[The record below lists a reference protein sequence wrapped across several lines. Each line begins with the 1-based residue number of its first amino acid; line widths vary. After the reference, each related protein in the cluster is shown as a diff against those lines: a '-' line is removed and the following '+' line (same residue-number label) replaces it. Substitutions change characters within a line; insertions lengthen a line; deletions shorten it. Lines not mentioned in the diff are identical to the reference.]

1 MTLSFAIQ
9 TQSGSSGHSGF
20 PLPQLS
26 TINSQLSDPLL
37 TCLPCVSSHIQT
49 GMRSVLVLLVSLL
62 TVAISSAA
70 DSSAKDLIAQ
80 FYQAHRSK
88 HDPLDETQ
96 LLGRY
101 FDAALLKLYLK
112 DKREAKGEVGR
123 LDGDPLYNA
132 QDIQIKDFS
141 VSAPESAGAE
151 TRVTVHFKNIGKPTR
166 IVYALSQTADGW
178 RISDI
183 RYDDGSSL
191 KKILQGK
198 L

>member
-1 MTLSFAIQ
+1 M
-9 TQSGSSGHSGF
+9 
-20 PLPQLS
+20 
-26 TINSQLSDPLL
+26 
-37 TCLPCVSSHIQT
+37 
-49 GMRSVLVLLVSLL
+49 LLVSFL
-62 TVAISSAA
+62 TAAILSAA
-70 DSSAKDLIAQ
+70 ELSAKDLVAQ
-80 FYQAHRSK
+80 LYQAHRSK

-101 FDAALLKLYLK
+101 FDNALLKLYLK

-132 QDIQIKDFS
+132 QDIQIKNLS
-141 VSAPESAGAE
+141 ISAPEMAGGE

-166 IVYALSQTADGW
+166 IVYVLSRTTDGW

-191 KKILQGK
+191 KKILEGK

>member
-1 MTLSFAIQ
+1 
-9 TQSGSSGHSGF
+9 
-20 PLPQLS
+20 
-26 TINSQLSDPLL
+26 
-37 TCLPCVSSHIQT
+37 
-49 GMRSVLVLLVSLL
+49 MRSVLVLIIWFL
-62 TVAISSAA
+62 TAAASTAA
-70 DSSAKDLIAQ
+70 DLSAKDLIAQ
-80 FYQAHRSK
+80 LYQAHRSK

-132 QDIQIKDFS
+132 QDIQVSDFS
-141 VSAPESAGAE
+141 VSAPETAGGE
-151 TRVTVHFKNIGKPTR
+151 TRVTVHFKNIGKPAR
-166 IVYALSQTADGW
+166 LIYVLSRTADGW

>member
-1 MTLSFAIQ
+1 MMFK
-9 TQSGSSGHSGF
+9 
-20 PLPQLS
+20 
-26 TINSQLSDPLL
+26 TIS
-37 TCLPCVSSHIQT
+37 
-49 GMRSVLVLLVSLL
+49 LVLIL
-62 TVAISSAA
+62 TAA
-70 DSSAKDLIAQ
+70 TMFAGELSPKDLVAQ

-132 QDIQIKDFS
+132 QDMEIRDFS
-141 VSAPESAGAE
+141 VSAPEMVGGE
-151 TRVTVHFKNIGKPTR
+151 TRVTVHFKNLGQPTR
-166 IVYALSQTADGW
+166 IVYVLRQTAERW

>member
-1 MTLSFAIQ
+1 MMFKKNLF
-9 TQSGSSGHSGF
+9 
-20 PLPQLS
+20 
-26 TINSQLSDPLL
+26 
-37 TCLPCVSSHIQT
+37 
-49 GMRSVLVLLVSLL
+49 VLMI
-62 TVAISSAA
+62 TVATMFAGELSP
-70 DSSAKDLIAQ
+70 KDLVAQ
-80 FYQAHRSK
+80 LYQAHGSK

-132 QDIQIKDFS
+132 QDMEIKDFS
-141 VSAPESAGAE
+141 VGPPETTGSE
-151 TRVTVHFKNIGKPTR
+151 TRVTVRFKNIGKPTR
-166 IVYALSQTADGW
+166 VIYVLSRTADGW

-191 KKILQGK
+191 KKILEGK

>member
-1 MTLSFAIQ
+1 
-9 TQSGSSGHSGF
+9 
-20 PLPQLS
+20 
-26 TINSQLSDPLL
+26 
-37 TCLPCVSSHIQT
+37 
-49 GMRSVLVLLVSLL
+49 MRSVLVLLVSLL

-70 DSSAKDLIAQ
+70 DLSARDLVSQ
-80 FYQAHRSK
+80 LYQAHRSK

-132 QDIQIKDFS
+132 QDMQISDFS
-141 VSAPESAGAE
+141 VSAPETTGGPKRTGIE
-151 TRVTVHFKNIGKPTR
+151 TRVTVQFKNIGKPAR
-166 IVYALSQTADGW
+166 VIFVLSRTADGW

>member
-1 MTLSFAIQ
+1 MRCTL
-9 TQSGSSGHSGF
+9 
-20 PLPQLS
+20 L
-26 TINSQLSDPLL
+26 
-37 TCLPCVSSHIQT
+37 
-49 GMRSVLVLLVSLL
+49 LLVSLL
-62 TVAISSAA
+62 TAAISSAA
-70 DSSAKDLIAQ
+70 DLSAKDLVAQ
-80 FYQAHRSK
+80 LYQAHRSK

-123 LDGDPLYNA
+123 LEGDPLYNA
-132 QDIQIKDFS
+132 QDMQISDFS
-141 VSAPESAGAE
+141 VSAPEMARGE
-151 TRVTVHFKNIGKPTR
+151 TQVTVQFKNIGKPAR
-166 IVYALSQTADGW
+166 VIYVLSRTANGW

>member
-1 MTLSFAIQ
+1 
-9 TQSGSSGHSGF
+9 
-20 PLPQLS
+20 
-26 TINSQLSDPLL
+26 
-37 TCLPCVSSHIQT
+37 
-49 GMRSVLVLLVSLL
+49 MRFLLVLFVSLL
-62 TVAISSAA
+62 TAAILSAA
-70 DSSAKDLIAQ
+70 DLSVKDLVTQ

-101 FDAALLKLYLK
+101 FDSALLKLYLK
-112 DKREAKGEVGR
+112 DQREAKGEVGR

-132 QDIQIKDFS
+132 QDIQITDFS
-141 VSAPESAGAE
+141 VSAPEIAGGE

-166 IVYALSQTADGW
+166 IVYVLSRTTDGW

>member
-1 MTLSFAIQ
+1 MRLINMGMMFKRTLFVLMLTAATTFA
-9 TQSGSSGHSGF
+9 GE
-20 PLPQLS
+20 LS
-26 TINSQLSDPLL
+26 P
-37 TCLPCVSSHIQT
+37 
-49 GMRSVLVLLVSLL
+49 
-62 TVAISSAA
+62 
-70 DSSAKDLIAQ
+70 KDLVAQ
-80 FYQAHRSK
+80 FYQAHGSK

-101 FDAALLKLYLK
+101 FDAALLKLYLN

-132 QDIQIKDFS
+132 QDMEIRDFS
-141 VSAPESAGAE
+141 VSAPEMVGGE
-151 TRVTVHFKNIGKPTR
+151 TRVTVHFKNLGKPTR
-166 IVYALSQTADGW
+166 VVYILSRTAGGW

-191 KKILQGK
+191 KKILEGK

>member
-1 MTLSFAIQ
+1 MPALFSELSTLN
-9 TQSGSSGHSGF
+9 T
-20 PLPQLS
+20 QLS
-26 TINSQLSDPLL
+26 ICLIVRV
-37 TCLPCVSSHIQT
+37 LPCASSHIRT
-49 GMRSVLVLLVSLL
+49 FMRFLLVLLVSFL
-62 TVAISSAA
+62 TAAISSAA
-70 DSSAKDLIAQ
+70 DPSAKDLVAKL
-80 FYQAHRSK
+80 YQVHRSK

-141 VSAPESAGAE
+141 ISAPESAGGPSRTGIE
-151 TRVTVHFKNIGKPTR
+151 TRVTVHFKNLGQPARVIY
-166 IVYALSQTADGW
+166 VLSRTSDGW

-191 KKILQGK
+191 KKILEGK

>member
-1 MTLSFAIQ
+1 
-9 TQSGSSGHSGF
+9 
-20 PLPQLS
+20 
-26 TINSQLSDPLL
+26 
-37 TCLPCVSSHIQT
+37 
-49 GMRSVLVLLVSLL
+49 MRSVLLVLLGWVL
-62 TVAISSAA
+62 TAAISSAA
-70 DSSAKDLIAQ
+70 ELSAKDLVAQ

-141 VSAPESAGAE
+141 VSAPESAAGE

-166 IVYALSQTADGW
+166 IVYVLRQTADGW
-178 RISDI
+178 KISDI